1 MLQVRVPG
9 LPHLKRADTRSF
21 DVVAQGRAGG
31 VSYLVTGGAGF
42 IGSHLADALTAR
54 GGRVVILDDL
64 STGRVENIEH
74 LSGSGRA
81 ELVEGSVM
89 DEGLVVELLE
99 ATDACVHLASAVGV
113 KLVVDRPVETLLQNV
128 RGTDTVL
135 SAAASLG
142 RRVLF
147 TSTSEIYGKTEGAP
161 LSEGSDRVVGSTTKA
176 RWNYSTSKAFGE
188 ALALGY
194 HRDLGAPNVVVRLFN
209 TVGPRQTG
217 AYGMVLP
224 RFVRQA
230 LAGEDLTVYGEGTQT
245 RCFGHVYDTVEALL
259 LLLDSEAASGRVF
272 NIGNPVEIS
281 IRELAERVI
290 SRVGSG
296 SAIRFVPYADA
307 YDEGFEELGRRI
319 PDTAALREL
328 TGWAPTR
335 SIGDA
340 IDDVI
345 MFERAA
351 DLHLYT
357 GNSLPAETDPNR
369 LRRSRQGGAQVGR

>member
-1 MLQVRVPG
+1 M
-9 LPHLKRADTRSF
+9 
-21 DVVAQGRAGG
+21 VAQGRAGG
-31 VSYLVTGGAGF
+31 GSYLVTGGAGF

-54 GGRVVILDDL
+54 GDHVVILDDL
-64 STGRVENIEH
+64 STGRLENIEH

-89 DEGLVVELLE
+89 DEELVIELLE
-99 ATDACVHLASAVGV
+99 ATDACLHLASAVGV

-135 SAAASLG
+135 SAAAPLR

-147 TSTSEIYGKTEGAP
+147 ASTSEVYGKTEGTP
-161 LSEGSDRVVGSTTKA
+161 LSEGSDRVLGSTTKA

-194 HRDLGAPNVVVRLFN
+194 HRELGAPNVVVRLFN

-259 LLLDSEAASGRVF
+259 LLLDSDAASGRVF

-281 IRELAERVI
+281 ILELAERVI

-296 SAIRFVPYADA
+296 SAIRLVAYSDA
-307 YDEGFEELGRRI
+307 YDEGFEELGRRV
-319 PDTAALREL
+319 PDTAAVREL
-328 TGWAPTR
+328 TGWTPTR
-335 SIGDA
+335 SIDDA

-357 GNSLPAETDPNR
+357 GNSLPAETEQNR
-369 LRRSRQGGAQVGR
+369 LRRSRRGGAQVGG